1 MAGKSL
7 FVSYASLH
15 MQVNIYCTT
24 NIWLTHK
31 KSKKFNATVSKN
43 NGYYPKYNVFKIFS
57 KDFKLVTQLFGL

>member
-24 NIWLTHK
+24 NICLTHK

-43 NGYYPKYNVFKIFS
+43 NGYYSNIMFLKLLVKIS
-57 KDFKLVTQLFGL
+57 N